1 MIWDFGPESKKQ
13 LTENP
18 LIFVKLKGMKDKT
31 QNKSVDLFVSPEGF
45 FQELVQKGL
54 TQRKVKTI
62 PLVETYLVNL
72 LQHYLDARNLF
83 ESNYINEAGQKS
95 PQTLAETYL
104 TAQSSDIPTRIEML
118 RKLGDRTLYIS
129 GFFGDSLSRKIVDID
144 YYADIGGAAYAS
156 LAHCT
161 REDTMAKVYSTF
173 SSQFLEFV
181 DVLTYISHH
190 SFVKSDESILRLYD
204 RYMRTGSELA
214 REKLVEMGVLTLPQ
228 DQVKLG
234 KQG

>member
-1 MIWDFGPESKKQ
+1 MREKPS
-13 LTENP
+13 T
-18 LIFVKLKGMKDKT
+18 T
-31 QNKSVDLFVSPEGF
+31 SVELFVSPEGY
-45 FQELVQKGL
+45 FQEMVQKGL
-54 TQRKVKTI
+54 SQRKIQTYPV
-62 PLVETYLVNL
+62 VENYLVNL
-72 LQHYLDARNLF
+72 LQYYLDARNLF
-83 ESNYINEAGQKS
+83 ESEYANESGQKN
-95 PQTLAETYL
+95 PQTLAETFL
-104 TAQSSDIPTRIEML
+104 IAQSAELSTRIEML

-161 REDTMAKVYSTF
+161 REDTLAKVYSTF
-173 SSQFLEFV
+173 AQNFLDFV

-190 SFVKSDESILRLYD
+190 SFIKSDESILRLYD

>member
-1 MIWDFGPESKKQ
+1 
-13 LTENP
+13 
-18 LIFVKLKGMKDKT
+18 MKEKRATD
-31 QNKSVDLFVSPEGF
+31 SVELFVSPTGY

-54 TQRKVKTI
+54 TQRKIRTY
-62 PLVETYLVNL
+62 PFVENYLVNL

-83 ESNYINEAGQKS
+83 ESEYASEGGQKN
-95 PQTLAETYL
+95 PQTLAEMYL
-104 TAQSSDIPTRIEML
+104 LAQNSEPVIRSELL

-144 YYADIGGAAYAS
+144 YYAEIGGAAYGS

-161 REDTMAKVYSTF
+161 REDTLAKVYETF
-173 SSQFLEFV
+173 SRQFLEFV

-190 SFVKSDESILRLYD
+190 SFVKSDQSILRLYE

-214 REKLVEMGVLTLPQ
+214 REKLVEMGVLTLPAA
-228 DQVKLG
+228 QVKLG
-234 KQG
+234 KQS

>member
-1 MIWDFGPESKKQ
+1 
-13 LTENP
+13 
-18 LIFVKLKGMKDKT
+18 MKEKT

-54 TQRKVKTI
+54 TQRKVKAV

-83 ESNYINEAGQKS
+83 ESTYANEGGQKV

-104 TAQSSDIPTRIEML
+104 TAQSSDVPTRIEML

-173 SSQFLEFV
+173 SNQFVEFV

-190 SFVKSDESILRLYD
+190 SFVKSDQSILRLYD

>member
-1 MIWDFGPESKKQ
+1 MREKQ
-13 LTENP
+13 SP
-18 LIFVKLKGMKDKT
+18 
-31 QNKSVDLFVSPEGF
+31 SVELFVSPEGY

-54 TQRKVKTI
+54 AQRKIQTYPFVQS
-62 PLVETYLVNL
+62 YLVNL

-83 ESNYINEAGQKS
+83 DQEVSETNGQKN
-95 PQTLAETYL
+95 PQTLAEMFL
-104 TAQSSDIPTRIEML
+104 IAQSSEAFVRNEML

-129 GFFGDSLSRKIVDID
+129 GFFGDSLSRKIVDVD

-161 REDTMAKVYSTF
+161 REDTLAKVYSVF
-173 SSQFLEFV
+173 STRFLEFV
-181 DVLTYISHH
+181 DVLTYISHQ
-190 SFVKSDESILRLYD
+190 SFITSDQSILRLYE
-204 RYMRTGSELA
+204 RYMKTGSELA
-214 REKLVEMGVLTLPQ
+214 REKLAEMGVVTLPT

>member
-1 MIWDFGPESKKQ
+1 MREKPSS
-13 LTENP
+13 P
-18 LIFVKLKGMKDKT
+18 
-31 QNKSVDLFVSPEGF
+31 SVELLVSPQGF

-54 TQRKVKTI
+54 SQRKMQTA

-72 LQHYLDARNLF
+72 LNHYLDARNLF
-83 ESNYINEAGQKS
+83 ENEYATESGQKN
-95 PQTLAETYL
+95 PQTLAEMYL
-104 TAQSSDIPTRIEML
+104 TAHNAEASSKAELL

-129 GFFGDSLSRKIVDID
+129 GFFGDSLQRKIVDID

-161 REDTMAKVYSTF
+161 REDTMARVYSTF
-173 SSQFLEFV
+173 SDRFLDFV
-181 DVLTYISHH
+181 DVLTYISQH
-190 SFVKSDESILRLYD
+190 SFVKSDQSILRLYD

-214 REKLVEMGVLTLPQ
+214 REKLEEMGVLSLPH

>member
-1 MIWDFGPESKKQ
+1 MREKPSN
-13 LTENP
+13 T
-18 LIFVKLKGMKDKT
+18 
-31 QNKSVDLFVSPEGF
+31 SVELFVSPQGF
-45 FQELVQKGL
+45 FQELVQRGL
-54 TQRKVKTI
+54 MQRKIQTY
-62 PLVETYLVNL
+62 PFVESYLVNL

-83 ESNYINEAGQKS
+83 DENYANEGGQKN
-95 PQTLAETYL
+95 PQTLAEMYL
-104 TAQSSDIPTRIEML
+104 IAQSAEPQVKADLL

-129 GFFGDSLSRKIVDID
+129 GFFGDSLARKIVDID

-161 REDTMAKVYSTF
+161 REDTLSKLYETF
-173 SSQFLEFV
+173 SHRFLEFV

-204 RYMRTGSELA
+204 RYMRTGSSLA

>member
-1 MIWDFGPESKKQ
+1 MREKRS
-13 LTENP
+13 TTSTVE
-18 LIFVKLKGMKDKT
+18 
-31 QNKSVDLFVSPEGF
+31 LFVSPEGY

-54 TQRKVKTI
+54 SQRKVQTY

-83 ESNYINEAGQKS
+83 DPGYATEGGQKN
-95 PQTLAETYL
+95 PTTLAEMYL
-104 TAQSSDIPTRIEML
+104 TAQNADSVVRAEML

-129 GFFGDSLSRKIVDID
+129 GFFGDSLSRKIVDVD
-144 YYADIGGAAYAS
+144 YYAEIGGAAYAS

-161 REDTMAKVYSTF
+161 REDTLARVYGVF
-173 SSQFLEFV
+173 SERFLEFV

-190 SFVKSDESILRLYD
+190 SFVKSDESILRLYE

-234 KQG
+234 KQS

>member
-1 MIWDFGPESKKQ
+1 MREKASNGTVE
-13 LTENP
+13 
-18 LIFVKLKGMKDKT
+18 
-31 QNKSVDLFVSPEGF
+31 LFVSPEGF
-45 FQELVQKGL
+45 FQELVQKGM
-54 TQRKVKTI
+54 TQRKIRTY
-62 PLVETYLVNL
+62 PLVENYLVNL

-83 ESNYINEAGQKS
+83 DSEYASENGQRN
-95 PQTLAETYL
+95 PTTLAEMYL
-104 TAQSSDIPTRIEML
+104 TAQNSDPAVRQELL
-118 RKLGDRTLYIS
+118 RKLGDRALYIS

-144 YYADIGGAAYAS
+144 YYAEIGGAAYAS

-161 REDTMAKVYSTF
+161 REDTMVKVYDTF
-173 SSQFLEFV
+173 SRRFLEFV

-214 REKLVEMGVLTLPQ
+214 KEKLIEMGVLTLSQ

>member
-1 MIWDFGPESKKQ
+1 MREKASNESV
-13 LTENP
+13 E
-18 LIFVKLKGMKDKT
+18 
-31 QNKSVDLFVSPEGF
+31 LFVSPEGF

-54 TQRKVKTI
+54 SQRKIQTL
-62 PLVETYLVNL
+62 PLVENYLVNL

-83 ESNYINEAGQKS
+83 EAEYANESGQKN
-95 PQTLAETYL
+95 PKTLAEIYL
-104 TAQSSDIPTRIEML
+104 TAQNSEPPVRVEML

-144 YYADIGGAAYAS
+144 YYAEIGGAAYAS

-161 REDTMAKVYSTF
+161 REDTMAKVYKTF
-173 SSQFLEFV
+173 AHRFLDFV